1 MPDLMNRRVLRADA
15 QQSFVRLLLVLYIS
29 LCNNLVGRA
38 RRYKMKKYI
47 VNRFHLSMT
56 KDQHKLEEFL
66 NNLKGEM
73 VAILPN
79 VTSFPGSWSRVD
91 FVLIVEKLR

>member
-1 MPDLMNRRVLRADA
+1 
-15 QQSFVRLLLVLYIS
+15 
-29 LCNNLVGRA
+29 
-38 RRYKMKKYI
+38 MKKYI
-47 VNRFHLSMT
+47 VYKFHLSMT

-66 NNLKGEM
+66 NNLKGEV

-91 FVLIVEKLR
+91 FVLIVEKLRWQMRIVALKLSRNDHIISDRLIQNKTTFPSAFLISEVIPL